1 MCACVPFVLDNELL
15 KLGSYQRQ
23 TWQRLSPFSMSSF
36 CPSRGHWR
44 RVRPS
49 RHTVSKGTNTPSVG
63 SSTAPLPIPGVT
75 HFSVPASYPCPCH
88 EFVSGIPLGKFQSD
102 EGPRDRGLEIIP
114 RDLDSRPC
122 EFRPSL
128 RGTHPSVPK
137 LVHWTLGRLAVETLD
152 PYFHLGLAMAPWTFH
167 LPSPRTPSFLSALVS
182 PPQVPPGRHQCLLY
196 LSSNP
201 SPTETW
207 QIRQPQPHI
216 LSQDVLTCRYA
227 TPIAPDPRNAG
238 FISSCKSTLVLKIS
252 RSTDSQESIRHRDW
266 SAQLKLV
273 AANDATAVT
282 T

>member
-1 MCACVPFVLDNELL
+1 MARINVRHGSDFLLFPCPPFV
-15 KLGSYQRQ
+15 RQ
-23 TWQRLSPFSMSSF
+23 EAIGVEYDP
-36 CPSRGHWR
+36 RG
-44 RVRPS
+44 
-49 RHTVSKGTNTPSVG
+49 TPSPRGPTRPLLVL
-63 SSTAPLPIPGVT
+63 PLPIPGVT

-128 RGTHPSVPK
+128 RGTHRSVPK

-167 LPSPRTPSFLSALVS
+167 LPSPRKPSFLSAWVS

-216 LSQDVLTCRYA
+216 LSQDARTCRYA

-252 RSTDSQESIRHRDW
+252 RSTDSQGIHSSSRLVRPTETCCRQRRHGRNHLTQQREQDL
-266 SAQLKLV
+266 SSSL
-273 AANDATAVT
+273 
-282 T
+282 